1 MIYRQ
6 TARIGT
12 CLPCRLHPAMAID
25 PAYYSTREAA
35 DRLGVSLAT
44 IQNMVERGELPAW
57 KTQGGHRRIPREA
70 VEAKLASTTPQ
81 EKRSKVFQILIVEDD
96 PALKM
101 LYERQVQS
109 WNMPIELRMVSN
121 GLEGLLE
128 IGRQPPDLLLTDLI
142 MPELDGF
149 AMLNALR
156 TSPRV
161 KPMAIVAVSGLEDEV
176 IASRGGLPAG
186 VTRMHKPVPFHELHG
201 YVQALHALFVREQAA
216 SHPLVR

>member
-1 MIYRQ
+1 
-6 TARIGT
+6 
-12 CLPCRLHPAMAID
+12 MAID
-25 PAYYSTREAA
+25 PTYYSTREAA

-70 VEAKLASTTPQ
+70 VEAKLASATPQ
-81 EKRSKVFQILIVEDD
+81 ERRARAFQILIVEDD
-96 PALKM
+96 PALRL
-101 LYERQVQS
+101 LYERQVLS
-109 WNMPIELRMVSN
+109 WRMPIALRMVNN

-128 IGRQPPDLLLTDLI
+128 IGRQPPDLLLTDLV

-156 TSPRV
+156 SSPHV
-161 KPMAIVAVSGLEDEV
+161 KPMAIVAVSGLEDDV
-176 IASRGGLPAG
+176 IASRGGLPVG

-201 YVQALHALFVREQAA
+201 YVQALHALFIRQQMDQPPP
-216 SHPLVR
+216 SP